1 MKRKKQKHKK
11 KVASADAASVPVS
24 AKKDKPPMTRR
35 RALNL
40 AINAGLGL
48 AAVGGGWY
56 VFSEVRAGIVEG
68 DLSRIGQGVPM
79 VVQIHDPQC
88 QQCIALQRETRA
100 ALEGF
105 SEDELQYVV
114 ANIRQPSGRKLAS
127 LHGVPHVTLLLFD
140 ANGTM
145 REAIQ
150 GVSDRAYLSTAFQ
163 RHLARRPA
171 T

>member
-1 MKRKKQKHKK
+1 MKRQKQKPKK
-11 KVASADAASVPVS
+11 KAPVAQPAAP
-24 AKKDKPPMTRR
+24 AKKANAPMTRR
-35 RALNL
+35 RAINW
-40 AINAGLGL
+40 AVNAGLGL

-56 VFSEVRAGIVEG
+56 VVSEVRAGIVEG
-68 DLSRIGQGVPM
+68 DLSRIGNGTPTI
-79 VVQIHDPQC
+79 VQIHDPQC
-88 QQCIALQRETRA
+88 QQCRALQREARA

-105 SEDELQYVV
+105 DDDQLQYVV
-114 ANIRQPSGRKLAS
+114 ADIRQPSGRRLAS

-150 GVSDRAYLSTAFQ
+150 GVNDRGYLSAAFE

-171 T
+171 S